1 MEQENKSTINIIDRK
16 KIIISGV
23 KKLESFNDKQ
33 FLVITNLGN
42 LIITGHELS
51 IEDMLMTKGD
61 LCING
66 QIDSLKYSG
75 SDFKKNNESIFKKI
89 FK

>member
-1 MEQENKSTINIIDRK
+1 MDIENKSTISIIDRK
-16 KIIISGV
+16 RITISGV

-33 FLVITNLGN
+33 FLVITSLGN
-42 LIITGHELS
+42 LTITGKELS

-66 QIDSLKYSG
+66 YIDSLKYTN
-75 SDFKKNNESIFKKI
+75 SDFKKNNESLFKKI